1 MRIIKYYLLIFLIII
16 GCESENTNF
25 IEIDQFS
32 DNTKKFSIVD
42 FEDKGFKVSKKYDV
56 SDLEEVGFKNV
67 KSNSFFMTKVW
78 SAVK

>member
-1 MRIIKYYLLIFLIII
+1 MRIIKHYLVIFLIII

-42 FEDKGFKVSKKYDV
+42 FEERDLKYQ
-56 SDLEEVGFKNV
+56 KNMMLLNLKMLIV
-67 KSNSFFMTKVW
+67 LFLDG
-78 SAVK
+78 